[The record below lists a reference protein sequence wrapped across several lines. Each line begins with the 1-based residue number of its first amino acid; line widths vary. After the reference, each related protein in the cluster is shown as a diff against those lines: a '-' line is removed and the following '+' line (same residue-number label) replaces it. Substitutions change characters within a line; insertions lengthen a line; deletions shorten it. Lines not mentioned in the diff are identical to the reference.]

1 MPLLCQSLRYVP
13 SLLTPIGNT
22 MGEEFE
28 SCLFP
33 LEGII
38 RVNRNHPEGNF
49 IV

>member
-13 SLLTPIGNT
+13 SLTIGNT